1 MEVKDELQ
9 QALEENRRLKAR
21 LEDLEGTKRLA
32 DPLRPGSGPGST
44 TDVTKMVK
52 LLEQRDKRLEG
63 YAEELE
69 DKAVQLEKSV
79 LELKKRNESLQATI
93 GSLRLAQEI
102 LEHDPTPTIGLNKEG
117 KLVLFN
123 RAAETMLG
131 PAVYKA
137 IGKPVAEVFP
147 EVADGVESTL
157 KDGQRVER
165 ETSSLTG
172 GTHVVSILALGS
184 QKEKRGVVLR
194 FTPKPPSS

>member
-1 MEVKDELQ
+1 MEVRDELH

-21 LEDLEGTKRLA
+21 LEDIEGTKRLA

-44 TDVTKMVK
+44 TDVTKMVR

-79 LELKKRNESLQATI
+79 LDLKKRNESLQATI

-147 EVADGVESTL
+147 EVVDGVESTL
-157 KDGQRVER
+157 KDGLRVER
-165 ETSSLTG
+165 EASSLPG

-194 FTPKPPSS
+194 FTPKPPST